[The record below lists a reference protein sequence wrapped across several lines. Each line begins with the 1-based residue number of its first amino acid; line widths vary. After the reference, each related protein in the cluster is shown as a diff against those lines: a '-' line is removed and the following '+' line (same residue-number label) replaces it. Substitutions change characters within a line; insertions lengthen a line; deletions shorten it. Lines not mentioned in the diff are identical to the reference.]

1 MKTASHSHSLP
12 LLRTAGV
19 LLAFLFSNGLAQ
31 EAPPSAQELAA
42 RLSANVQNGSSFVRL
57 KMEIRHPANGAKTA
71 LQLQMK
77 ARRTKGSTD
86 IVYQVLWP
94 KERKGEGFLLQKS
107 AGRAPTGKAFTPPD
121 SLVSISAAQMKEGI
135 FGSDLSY
142 EDIVENFFAWEQQA
156 IVGTETVDRVPCQIL
171 ESKPG
176 KNDRSSYAK
185 VQSWIDPKKLVPMRV
200 EKYLPPSQLA
210 RRIDTT
216 RVAKDDSDRPV
227 PASLIVRRSGQD
239 SITEIEGSNSR
250 NDIVYSDSDFTPE
263 ALKLISTPSSTPK

>member
-1 MKTASHSHSLP
+1 MKTSSHSLP

-57 KMEIRHPANGAKTA
+57 KMEIRHPASGAKTA

-77 ARRTKGSTD
+77 ARRTKGGTD

-107 AGRAPTGKAFTPPD
+107 VGRAPTGKAFTPPD

-263 ALKLISTPSSTPK
+263 ALKLLSTPSSTPK

>member
-1 MKTASHSHSLP
+1 MKTVSHIYSLSFV
-12 LLRTAGV
+12 RSAAIC
-19 LLAFLFSNGLAQ
+19 LAFLFSNVLAQ
-31 EAPPSAQELAA
+31 DAAPSAQELAG

-57 KMEIRHPANGAKTA
+57 KMEIRHPASGAKTA

-77 ARRTKGSTD
+77 ARRTKGGTD

-94 KERKGEGFLLQKS
+94 KERKGEGFLIQKS
-107 AGRAPTGKAFTPPD
+107 AGKAPSGKVFTPPD

-142 EDIVENFFAWEQQA
+142 EDIVENFFSWEQQA

-185 VQSWIDPKKLVPMRV
+185 VRSWIDPKKLVPMKV
-200 EKYLPPSQLA
+200 EKYFAAGQIS

-227 PASLIVRRSGQD
+227 PASLTIQRAGQD
-239 SITEIEGSNSR
+239 SITEIEGSNSK
-250 NDIVYSDSDFTPE
+250 NDIVYSDGDFTPE
-263 ALKLISTPSSTPK
+263 ALKLLSTPSSNPK